1 MVVTTDVGNTNT
13 MKFLCSYGGKIL
25 PRNTDGKL
33 RYVGGDTR
41 VLALDRSLSFSE
53 IMIKLGE
60 LCGSI
65 PVKLRCQLPNEDLDA
80 LISIKSDEDLVN
92 VIEEYDRASKAT
104 SNTLKIRSFLSPSSS
119 SKSVKRISPLQSS
132 NTSSMGDDG
141 SFSAVGSSSPPLTGK
156 TVVRHHHHCSVQQIS
171 KPPVPNPTVHY
182 YYQNPSNHQIIH
194 YVAHHHQGNNTSSN
208 NNRVQY

>member
-1 MVVTTDVGNTNT
+1 MVVTTDLGSTNT

-53 IMIKLGE
+53 VMIKLGE

-80 LISIKSDEDLVN
+80 LISIKSDEDLFN
-92 VIEEYDRASKAT
+92 VIEEYERASKAT

-119 SKSVKRISPLQSS
+119 SKSVTRISPLQSS

-156 TVVRHHHHCSVQQIS
+156 TVVRHHHCCVQQIS
-171 KPPVPNPTVHY
+171 KPPVPYPTVHY
-182 YYQNPSNHQIIH
+182 YYENPSNHQIVY